1 MFNLKYKFVT
11 RDEEFKSLI
20 DVNQYDECVYNTF
33 KYMFNKFKK
42 GIFIHIKNQTI
53 HKFIIFNKLNY
64 INESAEKI
72 IFEDQIVV
80 NRYTLFN
87 LNGYISDDNDNHI
100 EADYIF
106 KMITRCLELYK
117 ISDCTFFIN
126 PNPFP
131 ILSLDYTEPYTNI
144 WGEDVKLIS
153 HKYDLYT
160 DILSMTS
167 SKNYIDISIPN
178 WLSYD
183 TTFNIDSINWD
194 EKINK
199 AVFRGTSIGFGTLVR
214 NNPRLKILKLGKEN
228 PGLLDVGITEWKQQ
242 YRKRPGDNE
251 YKIVPDKIIE
261 QYSTVKDLS
270 LNELANYKYII
281 NLPGYTSNYNFSK
294 LFKLGSVILHIPN
307 EENHLWFE
315 PMLKPYIHYV
325 PLDKDLKN
333 LKSQIQ
339 WCKKN
344 QEICKNIIKNAFQ
357 FYKEYLTCEK
367 QISFLH
373 LTLNQL
379 NNYYSSESY
388 LKFEY
393 TSSPIVDINEDELVQ
408 VNDDMF
414 KTDKYLLKKY
424 NDIEM
429 YNYFKYITSF
439 TKSYLTHTGEYFG
452 WRIYHG
458 RYKEYMVMDLIN
470 PNVYTSLYEYL
481 CLANLDFTIVQD
493 CILQVCI
500 LLDNIYKSNKFVHN
514 NCDSLWNIMIHIG
527 EPKTVYIQNGQ
538 EEYIFN
544 TCCTVYIIDY
554 EKGFIGE
561 QKECRDV
568 FKLLINIFYLILINT
583 HYYPQHVINLVV
595 QLYHEIFP
603 YSNSIYFQDIINT
616 LKLFKDG
623 DDYELKLINSKIDL
637 TNYIKVF
644 KLLQTYF
651 PLININKR
659 KINESVDKLF
669 QQYIKMK

>member
-1 MFNLKYKFVT
+1 MKYKIVT
-11 RDEEFKSLI
+11 RDEEFKSLV
-20 DVNQYDECVYNTF
+20 DVNRYDECIYNTF

-53 HKFIIFNKLNY
+53 YKFIIFNKVNY
-64 INESAEKI
+64 INESAGKI
-72 IFEDQIVV
+72 IFENNPIV

-100 EADYIF
+100 EAEYIF

-153 HKYDLYT
+153 HKYDLYA

-167 SKNYIDISIPN
+167 SKKYIDISIPN

-183 TTFNIDSINWD
+183 TTFNIEYINWN
-194 EKINK
+194 EKIDK
-199 AVFRGTSIGFGTLVR
+199 AVFRGASIGFGTLVR
-214 NNPRLKILKLGKEN
+214 NNSRLKILKLGKEN
-228 PGLLDVGITEWKQQ
+228 PNLLDVGITEWKLQ
-242 YRKRPGDNE
+242 YRKRLGDNE
-251 YKIVPDKIIE
+251 YKTIPDKLIE

-270 LNELANYKYII
+270 LNEIANYKYII

-315 PMLKPYIHYV
+315 PLLKPYIHYV

-344 QEICKNIIKNAFQ
+344 QEICKNIIKNACQ

-367 QISFLH
+367 QVSFLH
-373 LTLNQL
+373 ITLTQL
-379 NNYYSSESY
+379 NNYYSFEPH
-388 LKFEY
+388 LEFEY
-393 TSSPIVDINEDELVQ
+393 TSSPIVDINEDDLIQ

-424 NDIEM
+424 NDIEV
-429 YNYFKYITSF
+429 YNYFKYIKPF
-439 TKSYLTHTGEYFG
+439 TKSYLTHTGYYFG
-452 WRIYHG
+452 WRNYHG

-481 CLANLDFTIVQD
+481 CSVNFDFIIIQD

-500 LLDNIYKSNKFVHN
+500 LLDNIYKSNKFIYN
-514 NCDSLWNIMIHIG
+514 NCDSLWNVMIHIG
-527 EPKTVYIQNGQ
+527 EPKTIYIQNGQ

-568 FKLLINIFYLILINT
+568 FKLIVNIFYLILINT
-583 HYYPQHVINLVV
+583 HYYPQYVINLVV
-595 QLYHEIFP
+595 QLYHELFP

-623 DDYELKLINSKIDL
+623 DEYELKLINSKIDL
-637 TNYIKVF
+637 TNYMDIF

-651 PLININKR
+651 PFTNINKR
-659 KINESVDKLF
+659 KINDSVDKLF